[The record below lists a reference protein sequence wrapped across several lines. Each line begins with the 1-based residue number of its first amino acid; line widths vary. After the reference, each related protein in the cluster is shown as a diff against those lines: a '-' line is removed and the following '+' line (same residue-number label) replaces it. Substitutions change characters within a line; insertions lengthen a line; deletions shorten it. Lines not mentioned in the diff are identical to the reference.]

1 MDAVAFWK
9 QIGGKQKPPGETEI
23 VGFLALDDKVIC
35 EALLKTVM
43 VPQDVAGSRQ
53 VLQGL
58 AWGLPRE
65 FQRVRQAIDKPQSV
79 EQEASEGFEDL
90 ALDEAEASY
99 AERAVQELE
108 IFKGMIA
115 QRLKMISSGAIDEV
129 RAVLKA

>member
-1 MDAVAFWK
+1 MDAAAFWK
-9 QIGGKQKPPGETEI
+9 QIGGKQRPGEEEI
-23 VGFLALDDKVIC
+23 VRFLALDDRLIT
-35 EALLKTVM
+35 EALLKAVM

-53 VLQGL
+53 ILEGL
-58 AWGLPRE
+58 AWSLPRE
-65 FQRVRQAIDKPQSV
+65 FQRVRQAIDKPQAV

-99 AERAVQELE
+99 ADRALQELE

-129 RAVLKA
+129 RAVLSR